1 MADKLR
7 FNLGEENGPV
17 IEKNISKSELFAEQY
32 KMLCSAIS
40 EYLCLPD
47 NYEQSKLSSNIFAI
61 NGDRGFGKTSVM
73 HSMVNYLKNSDT
85 YFGFANCQCGN
96 YFCLDVIDPSFL
108 DNQSNVLQIIIAQLY
123 KSFKDKCSKS
133 ADISFENKND
143 LLRLFSNVN
152 RNLQCINSISNGNFH
167 CDELESLELLSSSVD
182 LKKTMQELIQR
193 FLKFQNKK
201 YLLISIDDIDL
212 NTEHAY
218 VMVEQLRKYL
228 VMPEVVVL
236 MAVKIKQLQFVLRK
250 YFVTEFGNL
259 LSNKGVKI
267 NDIDQMVEKY
277 ILKLIPLE
285 HRINLYD
292 IAAKFNKE
300 LIVVKNKEEK
310 NLGLLRLAIPK
321 LIFEKTGYL
330 FYNSKNQINYI
341 IPRNLR
347 EMRLLLKL
355 LYNLEDK
362 KEEYNGYNNREHNQL
377 IFKNYFFNTWVP
389 NNLEGDNLEI
399 VESINS
405 VDNAA
410 VYNKT
415 IIELLK
421 QKFYSIKK
429 DKKPIDE
436 NIERIL
442 NVDNKYYNISLGD
455 VLALMYHIQTSVI
468 NESTRLLLFAIKTMY
483 SMRLYDAY
491 NDMTTET
498 NLRILLT
505 RIENIAKNQ
514 NQKNASE
521 DGGVELGDYLADLT
535 DYQSLLGGNAINSQ
549 YFDFLPSPKGSDQS
563 RSYHKFSIDR
573 PLNSNNPADIL
584 VMLLTMY
591 NWKTKKADEGYAYR
605 VRKELYYR
613 RNLGLSK
620 DFCFDMMVWTYNVP
634 FIFETLQRFNV
645 DVSNVFQ
652 DKYITHIESSNFTL
666 FNWLS
671 GEILK
676 LEGETDTLHIDDYY
690 KGTNVDDRVKR
701 LHRWLS
707 YTCIRN
713 IDILENILNKYMDEI
728 NEIKGKEPHIVF
740 RRLYNRVLKNK
751 ISVYKENS
759 SSFPDLQLSGLQLI
773 LSLLQYS
780 SKYDYRTFDLMINGN
795 TSDNVDD
802 SKQMKFSFTIPEKKR
817 KKNVIPTLRFPPS
830 DSKILSINDKDS
842 LFTYLCEC
850 NSDKM
855 ELIDMD
861 AFNALVDDF
870 ERVFGFD
877 KFNDPI
883 VRKTMSNF
891 IKQTYREKVRNK

>member
-85 YFGFANCQCGN
+85 YSGFSDCQCGN

-133 ADISFENKND
+133 ADIYFENKND

-167 CDELESLELLSSSVD
+167 YDELESLELLSSSVD

-259 LSNKGVKI
+259 LNNNGVKI

-300 LIVVKNKEEK
+300 LIVVKNNEEK

-415 IIELLK
+415 IVELLK
-421 QKFYSIKK
+421 QKFYSATSKNK
-429 DKKPIDE
+429 LIDE

-455 VLALMYHIQTSVI
+455 VLAVIYHIQTSVI
-468 NESTRLLLFAIKTMY
+468 NESARLLLFAIKTMY

-491 NDMTTET
+491 NDMTTEA
-498 NLRILLT
+498 NLKILLS

-535 DYQSLLGGNAINSQ
+535 DYQLLLGGNAINSQ

-573 PLNSNNPADIL
+573 ALNFNNPADIL

-591 NWKTKKADEGYAYR
+591 NWQTKKANEGYAYR
-605 VRKELYYR
+605 VRRELYYR
-613 RNLGLSK
+613 RNLSKSK
-620 DFCFDMMVWTYNVP
+620 DFCFDMMAWTYNVP

-676 LEGETDTLHIDDYY
+676 LEGETSI
-690 KGTNVDDRVKR
+690 
-701 LHRWLS
+701 
-707 YTCIRN
+707 
-713 IDILENILNKYMDEI
+713 
-728 NEIKGKEPHIVF
+728 
-740 RRLYNRVLKNK
+740 
-751 ISVYKENS
+751 
-759 SSFPDLQLSGLQLI
+759 
-773 LSLLQYS
+773 
-780 SKYDYRTFDLMINGN
+780 
-795 TSDNVDD
+795 
-802 SKQMKFSFTIPEKKR
+802 EKK
-817 KKNVIPTLRFPPS
+817 P
-830 DSKILSINDKDS
+830 
-842 LFTYLCEC
+842 
-850 NSDKM
+850 
-855 ELIDMD
+855 
-861 AFNALVDDF
+861 
-870 ERVFGFD
+870 
-877 KFNDPI
+877 
-883 VRKTMSNF
+883 
-891 IKQTYREKVRNK
+891 